1 VFIVSILMVSTAAAA
16 TPSASAGVRGR
27 MLQRLNSVR
36 RAHGEHPLRLC
47 KKVSRDA
54 RRHSREMA
62 DRGYLFHTKNVP
74 GLLDGR
80 PWSAWGE
87 NVAKARSVGSTVR
100 AWMRS
105 SEHRVNILNAQF
117 RRVGVG
123 IFSKG
128 KTLWSTTDFWG

>member
-16 TPSASAGVRGR
+16 TPAASAGVRGR

-54 RRHSREMA
+54 RRHSRVMA

-74 GLLDGR
+74 RLLDGR

-87 NVAKARSVGSTVR
+87 NVARARSVGSSVR

-105 SEHRVNILNAQF
+105 PEHRVNILNAQF

-128 KTLWSTTDFWG
+128 KSLWSTTDFWG